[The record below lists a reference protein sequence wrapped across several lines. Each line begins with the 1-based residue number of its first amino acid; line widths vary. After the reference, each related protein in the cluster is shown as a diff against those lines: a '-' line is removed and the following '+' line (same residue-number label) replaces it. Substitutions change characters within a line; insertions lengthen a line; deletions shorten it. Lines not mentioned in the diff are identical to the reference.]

1 MQKRQLHIRRSAAAA
16 GVLLLLFSAIAL
28 SGCGSGGSGGTTPSG
43 TTARGTPSGSQAS
56 FKFIV
61 CGDPQNNYE
70 VFDKVLAAAK
80 SVDFL
85 IIAGDL
91 TGSGTATEFSN
102 FMDTMRAS
110 GIRFY
115 SVPGNH
121 DVATTPVEAGYG
133 RYVGPPHSSFDFKNT
148 HFLLIDN
155 STPSLGFYP
164 AERQWAS
171 ADLKAAGA
179 KGFEHIIAIAHV
191 PPMFPYSAKATKDQ
205 IAGIDANEQ
214 LVPVLK
220 AGGAEELFCGHV
232 HTYQQDTEDGLR
244 ITITGGAGAPLL
256 GLDSYHN
263 YVLVE
268 VNGRSMSQKVVR
280 I

>member
-1 MQKRQLHIRRSAAAA
+1 MQKRRFHIRRSAATAA
-16 GVLLLLFSAIAL
+16 IFLLLCTAALL
-28 SGCGSGGSGGTTPSG
+28 SGCGSGGSVTTPP
-43 TTARGTPSGSQAS
+43 TTAARGTSSGSQAS

-85 IIAGDL
+85 IVAGDL
-91 TGSGTATEFSN
+91 TGSGTATEFTN

-110 GIRFY
+110 GVRFY

-121 DVATTPVEAGYG
+121 DVATMPVETGYG

-179 KGFEHIIAIAHV
+179 KGFEHIIAVAHV
-191 PPMFPYSAKATKDQ
+191 PPMFPYSAKATSEQ

-232 HTYQQDTEDGLR
+232 HTYQQETEDGLR
-244 ITITGGAGAPLL
+244 ITITGGAGAPLM

-280 I
+280 L

>member
-1 MQKRQLHIRRSAAAA
+1 
-16 GVLLLLFSAIAL
+16 
-28 SGCGSGGSGGTTPSG
+28 
-43 TTARGTPSGSQAS
+43 
-56 FKFIV
+56 V

-85 IIAGDL
+85 IVAGDL
-91 TGSGTATEFSN
+91 TGSGTATEFTN

-110 GIRFY
+110 GVRFY

-121 DVATTPVEAGYG
+121 DVATMPVETGYG

-179 KGFEHIIAIAHV
+179 KGFEHIIAVAHV
-191 PPMFPYSAKATKDQ
+191 PPMFPYSAKATSEQ

-232 HTYQQDTEDGLR
+232 HTYQQETEDGLR
-244 ITITGGAGAPLL
+244 ITITGGAGAPLM

>member
-1 MQKRQLHIRRSAAAA
+1 MQKRRFHIRRSAATAA
-16 GVLLLLFSAIAL
+16 IFLLLCTAALL
-28 SGCGSGGSGGTTPSG
+28 SGCGSGGSVTTPP
-43 TTARGTPSGSQAS
+43 TTAARGTSSGSQAS

-85 IIAGDL
+85 IVAGDL
-91 TGSGTATEFSN
+91 TGSGTATEFTN

-110 GIRFY
+110 GVRFY

-121 DVATTPVEAGYG
+121 DVATMPVETGYG

-179 KGFEHIIAIAHV
+179 KGFEHIIAVAHV
-191 PPMFPYSAKATKDQ
+191 PPMFPYSAKATSEQ

-232 HTYQQDTEDGLR
+232 HTYQQETEDGLR
-244 ITITGGAGAPLL
+244 ITITGGAGAPLM

>member
-1 MQKRQLHIRRSAAAA
+1 MRNRPYHSLRHPSVAAILIILCLA
-16 GVLLLLFSAIAL
+16 LSL
-28 SGCGSGGSGGTTPSG
+28 SGCGSTGSGGTTPAS
-43 TTARGTPSGSQAS
+43 TTPSSTISDSHAS

-61 CGDPQNNYE
+61 CGDPQNDYA
-70 VFDKVLAAAK
+70 VFDKVLAAAA

-91 TGSGTATEFSN
+91 TGSGTAIEFEN
-102 FMDTMRAS
+102 YMGRMRSS
-110 GIRFY
+110 GVKFY

-121 DVATTPVEAGYG
+121 DVATMPVDAGYG
-133 RYVGPPHSSFDFKNT
+133 HYVGPPHSSFDFKNT

-179 KGFEHIIAIAHV
+179 KGFEHVIAVTHV
-191 PPMFPYSAKATKDQ
+191 PPGFPYSAKASKDQ
-205 IAGIDANEQ
+205 LVGMNANDRM
-214 LVPVLK
+214 LPLLK
-220 AGGAEELFCGHV
+220 AGGVEELFCGHV
-232 HTYQQDTEDGLR
+232 HSYQQDIEDGVR
-244 ITITGGAGAPLL
+244 VTITGGAGAPLM

-263 YVLVE
+263 YVEVD
-268 VNGRSMSQKVVR
+268 VNGRSMTQKVVR

>member
-1 MQKRQLHIRRSAAAA
+1 MRTRPFHSRRLAVTIA
-16 GVLLLLFSAIAL
+16 VLLLFCVAL
-28 SGCGSGGSGGTTPSG
+28 VGAGCGSGGAGGTVPRPTSDGSAPSD
-43 TTARGTPSGSQAS
+43 SHAS

-70 VFDKVLAAAK
+70 VFDKVLAAAA

-85 IIAGDL
+85 IVAGDL
-91 TGSGTATEFSN
+91 TGSGTATEFGN
-102 FMDTMRAS
+102 FMDRIRAS
-110 GIRFY
+110 GVKFY

-121 DVATTPVEAGYG
+121 DVATMPVWEGYA
-133 RYVGPPHSSFDFKNT
+133 RYVGRPHSSFDFKNT

-164 AERQWAS
+164 TERQWAA

-179 KGFEHIIAIAHV
+179 KGFEHMIAVAHV
-191 PPMFPYSAKATKDQ
+191 PPGFPYSAKASRDQ
-205 IAGIDANEQ
+205 IAGMDANQEM
-214 LVPVLK
+214 LPLLK
-220 AGGAEELFCGHV
+220 SGGVEELFCGHV
-232 HTYQQDTEDGLR
+232 HSYQEEMEDGLR
-244 ITITGGAGAPLL
+244 VTISGGAGAPLM

-268 VNGRSMSQKVVR
+268 VNGRSISQKAVR

>member
-1 MQKRQLHIRRSAAAA
+1 MGFAATVA
-16 GVLLLLFSAIAL
+16 VLLLFLGAL
-28 SGCGSGGSGGTTPSG
+28 TLAGCGSGGAGGTTPAS
-43 TTARGTPSGSQAS
+43 TSASSEASDSHAS

-61 CGDPQNNYE
+61 CGDPQNDYE
-70 VFDKVLAAAK
+70 VFDKVLAAAQ

-85 IIAGDL
+85 IVAGDL
-91 TGSGTATEFSN
+91 TGSGTATEFGN
-102 FMDTMRAS
+102 FMDRIRAS
-110 GIRFY
+110 GVKFY

-121 DVATTPVEAGYG
+121 DVATMPVGEGYA

-164 AERQWAS
+164 TERQWAS
-171 ADLKAAGA
+171 ADLKAASA
-179 KGFEHIIAIAHV
+179 KGFEHMIAVAHV
-191 PPMFPYSAKATKDQ
+191 PPGFPYSAKAFRDQ
-205 IAGIDANEQ
+205 IAGMDANQEM
-214 LVPVLK
+214 LPLLK
-220 AGGAEELFCGHV
+220 SGGVEELFCGHV
-232 HTYQQDTEDGLR
+232 HSYQEEMEDGLR
-244 ITITGGAGAPLL
+244 VTISGGAGAPLM

-268 VNGRSMSQKVVR
+268 VNGRSISQKAVR